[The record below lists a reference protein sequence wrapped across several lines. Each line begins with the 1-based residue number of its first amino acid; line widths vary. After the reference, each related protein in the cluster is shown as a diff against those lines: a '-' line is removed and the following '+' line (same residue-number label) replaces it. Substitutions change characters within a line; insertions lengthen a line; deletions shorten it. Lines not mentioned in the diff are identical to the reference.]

1 MSRLKQNRLLWTGLR
16 VLFVVAVLF
25 FLGRALLTQWSQI
38 KAFPWHFRIV
48 PLLLSIVLQS
58 AAIFF
63 WATVWYHM
71 VGRLLAYPL
80 RWIDG
85 VLIYLLSNL
94 VKYVPGSIWGYASR
108 IYLGADKGLN
118 AINVGISMV
127 WEVGTTIVASIL
139 LSGVT
144 LFPYLKL
151 IDQRLLYPLLIVAL
165 LCFCGLVPP
174 ISRWWMC
181 LIGNQKMARQMFS
194 LKWQD
199 FWLYLSAA
207 LVTHVLV
214 GTAFFFFVCSLTDI
228 SPSFIWGLAGIWS
241 FSATTGLVIVLAPY
255 GIGVREGVL
264 TWLLQI
270 FVSPG
275 AAVLVS
281 LASRLWTICGEL
293 LSALLV
299 LALFRISGRK
309 REITRED
316 Y

>member
-1 MSRLKQNRLLWTGLR
+1 MSRLKQNKPLWTGLQA
-16 VLFVVAVLF
+16 LFVVAVLF

-38 KAFPWHFRIV
+38 KAFPWHFRIA
-48 PLLLSIVLQS
+48 PLLLSIALQS

-63 WATVWYHM
+63 WATVWCHM
-71 VGRLLAYPL
+71 VGRLLAHPM
-80 RWIDG
+80 RWVDG
-85 VLIYLLSNL
+85 VFIYIFSNL
-94 VKYVPGSIWGYASR
+94 VKYIPGSIWGYASR
-108 IYLGADKGLN
+108 IYLGADKGVD
-118 AINVGISMV
+118 AINVGISTV
-127 WEVGTTIVASIL
+127 WEMGIAIVASLL

-144 LFPYLKL
+144 LFPYLRL

-174 ISRWWMC
+174 VSRWWMS
-181 LIGNQKMARQMFS
+181 LISNRKMVYRPFS
-194 LKWQD
+194 LRWQD

-214 GTAFFFFVCSLTDI
+214 GTAFFFFVCSLTDV
-228 SPSFIWGLAGIWS
+228 SPSSIWGLAGIWS

-293 LSALLV
+293 LAALLV
-299 LALFRISGRK
+299 LALLRTSK
-309 REITRED
+309 SEREITHED